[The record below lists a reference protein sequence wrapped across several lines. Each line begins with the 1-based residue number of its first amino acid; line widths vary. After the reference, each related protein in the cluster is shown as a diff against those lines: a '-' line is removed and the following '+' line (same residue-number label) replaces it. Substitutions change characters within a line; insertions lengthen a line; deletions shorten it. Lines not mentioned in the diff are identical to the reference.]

1 MLKKGGSPMDKSTSF
16 LNDTIENKNNY
27 VILGC
32 SGGPDSM
39 CLFDLLYKN
48 GYKIVCAHVDHNI
61 RPESGDE
68 YAFLEKYC
76 NDRKVVFE
84 GLRLEKTTK
93 NEAYYR
99 HKRYAFY
106 KSLAEKYH
114 TPYIITAHHGD
125 DEIETVLM
133 RIARGSNLKG
143 YGGFPKIY
151 EENGFIYIKPLIFYT
166 KDEITDYDKKNDIP
180 YFIDSTND
188 KDDYTRNRIRH
199 NVLPFLKK
207 EYPNIHSKF
216 LKYNEELMEASTYI
230 ESIVKTAIDRDYKD
244 HALNLESFLSSDTF
258 IQKKEIEYL
267 LSEIYLDDIDK
278 INEKHVKSL
287 LENLHS
293 GKNFLLNLP
302 NGILIKREYDKLYFL
317 KELKSSM
324 PYMLEL
330 QNRTVLP
337 NGDIIEILDTCD
349 KDNSNYTTRLNLKDI
364 DLPLYIRNRREG
376 DKMFIKNMSGSKK
389 IKEIFIDEKVPK
401 SLRDDYPILTDKN
414 GTILWLP
421 GLRKSKFDVSFKG
434 KYDIILKYTK
444 KGNFDEKK

>member
-317 KELKSSM
+317 KELKSST

>member
-1 MLKKGGSPMDKSTSF
+1 MDKSTSF
-16 LNDTIENKNNY
+16 LNDTIENKNDY
-27 VILGC
+27 IVLGC

-61 RPESGDE
+61 RPESKDE
-68 YAFLEKYC
+68 ATFLENYC
-76 NDRKVVFE
+76 KDRNAIFE
-84 GLRLEKTTK
+84 GLKLEKVTK

-99 HKRYAFY
+99 QKRYAFY
-106 KSLAEKYH
+106 RSLAEKYH

-143 YGGFPKIY
+143 YGGFPKVY
-151 EENGFIYIKPLIFYT
+151 EENGFIYLKPLIFYT
-166 KDEITDYDKKNDIP
+166 KDEILAYDKKNDIP
-180 YFIDSTND
+180 YFIDSTNT

-207 EYPNIHSKF
+207 EYPNIHTKF
-216 LKYNEELMEASTYI
+216 LKYNEELMEASAYVD
-230 ESIVKTAIDRDYKD
+230 SIVKANLDRDYKNRVLD
-244 HALNLESFLSSDTF
+244 LKSFSSCDKF

-267 LSEIYLDDIDK
+267 LSKIYLDDIDK
-278 INEKHVKSL
+278 LNEKHVKSL

-293 GKNFLLNLP
+293 GKNFLLNFP
-302 NGILIKREYDKLYFL
+302 NGISIKKEYDKLYFL
-317 KELKSSM
+317 EEIKPSTPYEVELK
-324 PYMLEL
+324 
-330 QNRTVLP
+330 NKTVLP
-337 NGDIIEILDTCD
+337 NGDVIEMLDTCAI
-349 KDNSNYTTRLNLKDI
+349 DNSNYTTRLNSKDI
-364 DLPLYIRNRREG
+364 KMPLYIRNRREG
-376 DKMFIKNMSGSKK
+376 DKMFIKNMTGSKK

-401 SLRDDYPILTDKN
+401 SIRDDYPILTDKT
-414 GTILWLP
+414 GMILWLP

-444 KGNFDEKK
+444 KGNFDEKE